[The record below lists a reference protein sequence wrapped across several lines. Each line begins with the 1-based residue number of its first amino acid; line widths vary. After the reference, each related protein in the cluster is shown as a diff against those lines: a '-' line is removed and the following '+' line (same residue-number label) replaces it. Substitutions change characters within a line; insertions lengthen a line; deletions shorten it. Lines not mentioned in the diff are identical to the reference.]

1 MDRNGLGWLTGFNE
15 LMCRCGLSSNGV
27 PGMDVVVDNFGK
39 KVEAPLTLH
48 GKIANIPAHKVE
60 ATVNSDGKGLLSVT
74 GVVDEAMMFGP
85 GLRLKTIY
93 ETVPD
98 SNRLTIRDEVQ
109 NVSGRPM
116 EMELLYHTN
125 FGKPFLDA
133 GSQLVLPIREVAP
146 AIHGPPKTSR
156 RGKSI

>member
-1 MDRNGLGWLTGFNE
+1 M
-15 LMCRCGLSSNGV
+15 S
-27 PGMDVVVDNFGK
+27 
-39 KVEAPLTLH
+39 
-48 GKIANIPAHKVE
+48 
-60 ATVNSDGKGLLSVT
+60 

-85 GLRLKTIY
+85 GLRLKTTY

-125 FGKPFLDA
+125 FGKPFLEA
-133 GSQLVLPIREVAP
+133 GSQLVSADPRGGSTRSAGRRRHQDVAKVFRP
-146 AIHGPPKTSR
+146 DA
-156 RGKSI
+156 